1 MSASADWSPAKPLP
15 IEAVDPVN
23 PIYLDRSTREVAEV
37 NLLRRVAGR
46 MAGALPLDAVLRE
59 LVDFATS
66 VVNCD
71 SCFIYVLED
80 KDLVLRASKN
90 YHPNIVGRLRIK
102 VGQGITG
109 WVAQHREPVFV
120 SRNSAADPR
129 FKMFAELLEDSFEAF
144 LSVPLI
150 NRGRLV
156 GVINLQHRKA
166 RVYSDREIG
175 LVSTLGFLVGAEIG
189 RARLESE
196 RLELAAQLEVRK
208 VVERAK
214 GILQNDLR
222 LSEEAAYQMLRRESQ
237 QRRKSMKDVAE
248 AIILSHAIKQC

>member
-1 MSASADWSPAKPLP
+1 MSASADWSPAKPFP
-15 IEAVDPVN
+15 IEAVD
-23 PIYLDRSTREVAEV
+23 LGRSTAEASEVT
-37 NLLRRVAGR
+37 LLRRVAGR
-46 MAGALPLDAVLRE
+46 MSGALPLDAVLRE

-90 YHPNIVGRLRIK
+90 HHPNIVGRLRIK

-120 SRNSAADPR
+120 SRNAAADPR
-129 FKMFAELLEDSFEAF
+129 FKMFGELPEDRFEAF
-144 LSVPLI
+144 LSVPLVSQ
-150 NRGRLV
+150 GRLV

-189 RARLESE
+189 RTRLESE
-196 RLELAAQLEVRK
+196 RSELAAQLEVRK

-214 GILQNDLR
+214 GILQQDLR

-237 QRRKSMKDVAE
+237 HRRKSMKDVAE

>member
-15 IEAVDPVN
+15 IEAVNPVN
-23 PIYLDRSTREVAEV
+23 LARVTGEVAEV

-46 MAGALPLDAVLRE
+46 MSGALPLDAVLRE
-59 LVDFATS
+59 LVNFATS
-66 VVNCD
+66 VVQSD

-80 KDLVLRASKN
+80 KELVLRASKN
-90 YHPNIVGRLRIK
+90 HHPQLVGRLRIK

-109 WVAQHREPVFV
+109 WVAQHREPEMV
-120 SRNSAADPR
+120 SRNASADPR
-129 FKMFAELLEDSFEAF
+129 FKVFAELPEDHFEAF
-144 LSVPLI
+144 LSVPLVSQ
-150 NRGRLV
+150 GRLV
-156 GVINLQHRKA
+156 GVINLQSRQPRAH
-166 RVYSDREIG
+166 SELEIG
-175 LVSTLGFLVGAEIG
+175 LISTLGFLAAAEIG
-189 RARLESE
+189 RARLESANS
-196 RLELAAQLEVRK
+196 ELTTQLEIRK